1 MLDAG
6 CRLAGWAVYGPWLAG
21 WLLLACTP
29 HPHRTAP
36 HHWLWLPASLPAWSS
51 VDLHKVTPTSS
62 NHPIKNQ

>member
-1 MLDAG
+1 MLGA
-6 CRLAGWAVYGPWLAG
+6 CWLAG
-21 WLLLACTP
+21 QCMVPGWLVGCCLAAHRT
-29 HPHRTAP
+29 RTAP